1 MNHAHHETY
10 SCLPTFPE
18 WTIHPPISEDNIAHA
33 AASLGHGRSWA
44 SVIRGPSPEDS
55 LSPRR
60 QSRVDHSLAT
70 LRRANDH
77 PCLRTKCPSRLQE
90 RIAPSLRDPPL
101 CEPGHEKGRLRR
113 TPRRPDRPNQMS
125 TEIRDMIR
133 RMARPTCSGA
143 PLIDE
148 KRKAGS

>member
-10 SCLPTFPE
+10 SCLLTFPQ
-18 WTIHPPISEDNIAHA
+18 WTVHRPFPETKWPRSVT
-33 AASLGHGRSWA
+33 SLGPGRSWT
-44 SVIRGPSPEDS
+44 SMIPGPSLEDS

-60 QSRVDHSLAT
+60 RSRVDHPLAT

-77 PCLRTKCPSRLQE
+77 PCLRMKCPSRLQE

-113 TPRRPDRPNQMS
+113 TPHRPDRPNQMS

-133 RMARPTCSGA
+133 RMARQTCSGA